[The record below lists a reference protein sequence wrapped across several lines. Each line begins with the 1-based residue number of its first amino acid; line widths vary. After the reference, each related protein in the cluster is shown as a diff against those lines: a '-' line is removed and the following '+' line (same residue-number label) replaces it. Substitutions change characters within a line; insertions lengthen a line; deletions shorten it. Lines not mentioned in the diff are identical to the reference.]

1 MPCCHELSW
10 AQRVSFGIVTVLVG
24 IALLVRQPLRN
35 NGAFFISPG
44 EDRKIQQETLAYSN
58 PLSADQTLRRM
69 PGVAG
74 KQVAVTRKESEV
86 EELGYLLYL
95 PTSWTST
102 STPIPLLVFL
112 HGQGESGSDPSEVK
126 LQGPPAVVENEPEGR
141 VAQSFAVLS
150 PQKTPYTNWHDL
162 SEEVHNLTKHVL
174 QTYSLDRQ
182 RVYLTGVSN
191 GGFGAWALGAAHPET
206 FAAMVPICGGG
217 DPDTAARLKDL
228 PVWAFHGENDVV
240 IPVESSDKMVEAMKK
255 AGGVEVKYSRIPDA
269 PGRDDPAWSEAG
281 IPTMPGHA
289 SWVLAYYGDPG
300 EQVYQWLLSHKR
312 IISKK

>member
-44 EDRKIQQETLAYSN
+44 EDRKIQQSDSAEIIVFKTLLARN
-58 PLSADQTLRRM
+58 LLNAKAKVQMQGCEVVDLFFQVENAFLTGLR
-69 PGVAG
+69 
-74 KQVAVTRKESEV
+74 T
-86 EELGYLLYL
+86 
-95 PTSWTST
+95 
-102 STPIPLLVFL
+102 
-112 HGQGESGSDPSEVK
+112 GESGSDPSEVK

-281 IPTMPGHA
+281 IPTMPGA
-289 SWVLAYYGDPG
+289 VSENTFLIDTYIAIG
-300 EQVYQWLLSHKR
+300 S
-312 IISKK
+312 